1 MGFVLRFVSRA
12 LLLINVAGA
21 SVACRVV
28 GSGARSHRREAG
40 RRPRQ
45 PARVAAPGEPPLRHA
60 PAARQQASAAPES
73 KWTHR
78 ADRCLRRPFESR
90 VRLQAE
96 GYTRAFCRWRAGS
109 SRRSCRRVRPTLP
122 CMLHVQFASGV
133 PPSSQSPT
141 TSQWSR
147 TLVRPSRELRLCRV
161 EHTIYVL
168 VLGHAGYCEKLERLL
183 AKLLIPWPLQRLLQT
198 NRF

>member
-28 GSGARSHRREAG
+28 GSGARSHRCEAG

-147 TLVRPSRELRLCRV
+147 TLVRPPPTSHLAIDSAGVSVCYLY
-161 EHTIYVL
+161 IYGPVPR
-168 VLGHAGYCEKLERLL
+168 A
-183 AKLLIPWPLQRLLQT
+183 
-198 NRF
+198 RF